1 MCRTPN
7 MDVFTVHTAPRA
19 APPSAPA
26 TARWAPGPPPAEVS
40 TLPSPPPAYSKVY
53 DPNSDELRDWE
64 DRNH

>member
-7 MDVFTVHTAPRA
+7 MDVFTVHTAP
-19 APPSAPA
+19 PSAPA
-26 TARWAPGPPPAEVS
+26 TARWAPGPHPPQAEVS

-64 DRNH
+64 DRNN

>member
-7 MDVFTVHTAPRA
+7 MDVFTVHTAP
-19 APPSAPA
+19 PSAPA
-26 TARWAPGPPPAEVS
+26 TARWAPPPPQAEVS

-64 DRNH
+64 DRNN